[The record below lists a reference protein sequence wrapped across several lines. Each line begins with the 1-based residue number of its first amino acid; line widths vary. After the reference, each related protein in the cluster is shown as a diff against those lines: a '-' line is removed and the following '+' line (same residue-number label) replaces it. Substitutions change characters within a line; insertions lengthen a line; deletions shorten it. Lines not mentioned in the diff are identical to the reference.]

1 MSLRELFA
9 DHYWDSFE
17 ADKDL
22 IMKHIDAVLEL
33 ERKSR
38 QPAWD
43 AGWNRNYEPVETR
56 AAEIYATF
64 GYAGPGEKPA
74 WVRGGNSNRQDDA
87 RHDARREL
95 REAGHSPAVSNGHR
109 GSTA

>member
-43 AGWNRNYEPVETR
+43 AGWNRNYAALGSKLTKPSSAPCPVPD
-56 AAEIYATF
+56 F
-64 GYAGPGEKPA
+64 K
-74 WVRGGNSNRQDDA
+74 
-87 RHDARREL
+87 
-95 REAGHSPAVSNGHR
+95 
-109 GSTA
+109 